1 MQLFSRMIS
10 ILLVAC
16 AAASPALAE
25 TMTLTGEVTYRE
37 RIALPANAVL
47 RVRLMDTETADGPVP
62 IEARAAIAP
71 GGQVPLTFTLRF
83 DDRVIEP
90 GHAYALTAEITS
102 GNVIWFRNIEP
113 YAVNPLLP
121 DDPVIIVTDFTGATT
136 EDSGPPIVTDL
147 PSATPI
153 LDVTWRAE
161 SIGGNPLLPHSEAT
175 LSIAGDMRA
184 GGRGG
189 CNSYFAQAE
198 IAGESL
204 RFSAVAATRM
214 ACASADITQQEQNF
228 FAALQSTRFWRLR
241 NGRLVLLDAG
251 GRDTVVL
258 VQSAR

>member
-1 MQLFSRMIS
+1 MQLFTRAIS
-10 ILLVAC
+10 ILLLVW

-25 TMTLTGEVTYRE
+25 SMTLTGEVTYRE

-47 RVRLMDTETADGPVP
+47 RVRLMDTEKSDGPGP

-71 GGQVPLTFTLRF
+71 GGQVPLTFTLTF
-83 DDRVIEP
+83 DGRTIAS
-90 GHAYALTAEITS
+90 GHAYALVAEISS
-102 GNVIWFRNIEP
+102 GNVIWFRNAEP

-121 DDPVIIVTDFTGATT
+121 DDPVIIVTNFTGATS
-136 EDSGPPIVTDL
+136 EDSGPPIAVDL
-147 PSATPI
+147 PSAAPI

-161 SIGGNPLLPHSEAT
+161 SIGGKPVIPKSEPT

-189 CNSYFAQAE
+189 CNSYFAQTE

-204 RFSAVAATRM
+204 RFSAVAATQM
-214 ACASADITQQEQNF
+214 ACTANDITEQEQSY

-241 NGRLVLLDAG
+241 SGKLVLLDAG
-251 GRDTVVL
+251 GRDLVVL
-258 VQSAR
+258 AQSVR